1 MSILQTL
8 TNTTA
13 RIQANTGAV
22 ATGFFYMFATND
34 ERGFIPTL
42 LTNRSVLEGA
52 TELEVAL
59 QIKEPHDIEFDE
71 VIFDLNKLAQNI
83 VVHPDESVDLAAVRI
98 TPIIKFIEKKGFQSS
113 IHFLDEGILPT
124 PQDEFKAM
132 EDVAVIAYPNSVNE
146 LGEHEAF
153 ISCGMTTT
161 GIDQTYRG
169 EAKFLVNA
177 IMYPGYAGGPVF
189 TYDREDLAN
198 QDICLVGISA
208 DIFKLTEAG
217 LMEEHPIDKLIPAT
231 TENGSNMGIM
241 IQATMI
247 RELETIFKKML

>member
-8 TNTTA
+8 TNTTV

-22 ATGFFYMFATND
+22 ATGFFYMFVTND

-42 LTNRSVLEGA
+42 ITNRRALVGA

-59 QIKEPHDIEFDE
+59 QIKEPHEIEFEE

-98 TPIIKFIEKKGFQSS
+98 TPIIKYIEKNGLQSS

-124 PQDEFKAM
+124 PEDTFNAM

-161 GIDQTYRG
+161 GIDQSYRG
-169 EAKFLVNA
+169 AAKFLVNTT
-177 IMYPGYAGGPVF
+177 MYPGYAGGPVF
-189 TYDREDLAN
+189 TYDRENLAN
-198 QDICLVGISA
+198 QDICLVGITS
-208 DIFKLTEAG
+208 DVFRLTEAG
-217 LMEEHPIDKLIPAT
+217 LMEEHPIDTMIPAT
-231 TENGSNMGIM
+231 TENQSNMGIM
-241 IQATMI
+241 IQATKI
-247 RELETIFKKML
+247 RDLETIFKNML